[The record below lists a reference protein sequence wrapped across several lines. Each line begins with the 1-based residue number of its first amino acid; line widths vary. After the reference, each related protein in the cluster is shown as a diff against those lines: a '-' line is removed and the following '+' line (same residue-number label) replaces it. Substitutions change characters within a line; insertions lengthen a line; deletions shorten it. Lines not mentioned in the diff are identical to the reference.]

1 VDEDAKRWLYWA
13 IPIVVVI
20 GAGVALYY
28 GRKHNEAEP
37 APVAQTAP
45 PAVEPPVQHP
55 IGEDVAADKPL
66 PALADSDREVQDSL
80 VDALGRELEQVL
92 VPQNIVRHA
101 VVTIDNLPRKK
112 VAIQLRPI
120 KPTSGEL
127 AVAPG
132 GEPTLSPD
140 NAARYAPVIN
150 LVKNADVAQIAA
162 TYRRF
167 YPLFQQAYVDLGYP
181 DGYFNDRLVEVID
194 HLLATPDVTGPIK
207 LTQPGVFYQYADP
220 SIEERSAGQK
230 LMIRL
235 GSQNAA
241 IVKEKLRA
249 LRKEV
254 TKQQAEQNKQ

>member
-1 VDEDAKRWLYWA
+1 MDEDAKRWLYWA

-20 GAGVALYY
+20 GAGVAVYY
-28 GRKHNEAEP
+28 ARKHNEAEP

-55 IGEDVAADKPL
+55 IEDVAPEKPL
-66 PALADSDREVQDSL
+66 PALADSDGEVQDSL
-80 VDALGRELEQVL
+80 AGALGRSLEQVL
-92 VPQNIVRHA
+92 VPQDIVRHL

-112 VAIQLRPI
+112 VAIQLRPL
-120 KPTSGEL
+120 KPASGEL
-127 AVAPG
+127 TVAPG

-140 NAARYAPVIN
+140 NAARYAPVMT
-150 LVKNADVAQIAA
+150 LVKNSDVAQVAA
-162 TYRRF
+162 VYRHF

-194 HLLATPDVTGPIK
+194 HLLATPDVAGPIK

-241 IVKEKLRA
+241 MVKEKLRA

-254 TKQQAEQNKQ
+254 VKQQAQQRPR